1 MISRCCLILLFV
13 WLLSS
18 AAPTTARS
26 DSPAPVDLAA
36 MTLTPADLAAVGWD
50 DLGLASG
57 QTLSVTDLADRA
69 VWPAGAGEE
78 QDAVQDALLGAGW
91 QQGYAATFASLWDPN
106 RTDPGR
112 QVDVE
117 VVAYADAPGAAQGF
131 ALVPDVYATGPATAV
146 LGTLTIGD
154 ESRLTRVAAR
164 DPQAGTPSNEL
175 ALGFRHG
182 RFTARVLLRDWT
194 GDEPTIAAV
203 QALAAR
209 LSARIE
215 RVVRDGGPEL
225 SIHTVQVERRANAV
239 HSEAYVRLDGEDIRS
254 TWESPAEL
262 AARVASYGEASDVF
276 TSSTEIAATDSSY
289 SLGFSADLFR
299 FPEEDQAAA
308 WLREA
313 PTRLA
318 QGTDVTAFAIDDG
331 VAEIGD
337 EAIAVTLVSDP
348 DRDGMEVNHT
358 SAVLFR
364 GGAVVAEIRLKRLY
378 DPPSMSATK
387 ELAAAQ
393 AACLATTSC
402 LRSPPVPVSLNGAQ
416 AGDTEES
423 PTPAQISWLTKGRW
437 RVQLLRSSSSMRGIG
452 LESTRSHSNVSQ

>member
-1 MISRCCLILLFV
+1 MIPRCLLILSFI

-18 AAPTTARS
+18 AATTTARS
-26 DSPAPVDLAA
+26 ESPAPVDLAA
-36 MTLTPADLAAVGWD
+36 MTLTPADLAAVGWA
-50 DLGLASG
+50 DLGLTSG

-91 QQGYAATFASLWDPN
+91 QQGYGATLDSLWDPN

-112 QVDVE
+112 QVEVE
-117 VVAYADAPGAAQGF
+117 VAAYVDASGAAQGF
-131 ALVPDVYATGPATAV
+131 ALVPDVYATGPVTPIP
-146 LGTLTIGD
+146 GTRAIGD
-154 ESRLTRVAAR
+154 DSRLTRVAAR

-175 ALGFRHG
+175 ALGFRQG

-194 GDEPTIAAV
+194 GEEPALAAV
-203 QALAAR
+203 EALAAR

-215 RVVRDGGPEL
+215 RVLRDGGPRL
-225 SIHTVQVERRANAV
+225 SIHVLSVERQANAV
-239 HSEAYVRLDGEDIRS
+239 HTETYVRLDGEDIRS
-254 TWESPAEL
+254 TYETPAEL
-262 AARVASYGEASDVF
+262 AARAASYGEASDVF

-289 SLGFSADLFR
+289 TLGFSADLFR

-313 PTRLA
+313 PTRLG
-318 QGTDVTAFAIDDG
+318 QETDVTAVAIQDG
-331 VAEIGD
+331 IAGFDD
-337 EAIAVTLVSDP
+337 EAMAVTLARDY
-348 DRDGMEVNHT
+348 DHDGMEIYHT

-364 GGAVVAEIRLKRLY
+364 SGTVVADIRLTRVN

-393 AACLATTSC
+393 AACLATTNC
-402 LRSPPVPVSLNGAQ
+402 LN
-416 AGDTEES
+416 
-423 PTPAQISWLTKGRW
+423 
-437 RVQLLRSSSSMRGIG
+437 
-452 LESTRSHSNVSQ
+452 